1 MNRPQKGLQK
11 GHTVLDFKMKEY
23 GTNARTEIIAGLT
36 LFAAMAYII
45 PVNAGMLSMTGIPFG
60 AVVLATCI
68 AAGGGT
74 LLMAL
79 WANVPYG
86 MAPGMGLNAFFTF
99 TVVFALGFTWQQALA
114 MVFLSGVIDLIVT
127 ATGIRKHI
135 VASLPKN
142 LRSAMGVGI
151 GLFIAYIGIKDA
163 GLLSFTADPGTY
175 LCLGDKCDPASSTI
189 IAGAGTIPA
198 IQPINTTM
206 LILAVI
212 AIALTII
219 LYVCKVP
226 GAILISIIAMTV
238 VGAFF
243 GFTKMDWSGY
253 VGTLGQSFR
262 DLGSVF
268 GQSFVAIP
276 SLFAE
281 PGKIILAIA
290 TIFAFSM
297 TGLFDE
303 LGTSLGLGRA
313 TGIFS
318 EQEIDDVAKVHGFK
332 TRFART
338 LVPPSIA
345 TMFGS
350 LFGTSNTTTYIESS
364 AGIAAGGKTGLT
376 ALTTALAFLVS
387 IILAPLAMAVPSY
400 ATAPAL
406 IMVGALMIRPVKE
419 ILWDDPEAAIPAFL
433 AIVVMPF
440 AYSITTGIAVGVIFY
455 CLIKL
460 FRGKLKEIHP
470 VLAVI
475 ALLFVAYFVNMAI
488 A

>member
-1 MNRPQKGLQK
+1 
-11 GHTVLDFKMKEY
+11 MKEY

-36 LFAAMAYII
+36 MFAAMAYII
-45 PVNAGMLSMTGIPFG
+45 PVNAHMLSMAGTDKNPLPFG

-68 AAGGGT
+68 AAFAGT
-74 LLMAL
+74 LLMGL

-99 TVVFALGFTWQQALA
+99 TVVFGLGFTWQQALA

-135 VASLPKN
+135 VAALPKA

-163 GLLSFTADPGTY
+163 GLLSFTTDPGHY
-175 LCLGDKCDPASSTI
+175 IQLGSGDPASTTI
-189 IAGAGTIPA
+189 VSDASAIPA
-198 IQPINTTM
+198 LVPINTFLVVM
-206 LILAVI
+206 AVI
-212 AIALTII
+212 AIAVMVI
-219 LYVCKVP
+219 LFVRKVP
-226 GAILISIIAMTV
+226 GAILIAIVGMTV
-238 VGAFF
+238 VGGLIGLINPAWHSVS
-243 GFTKMDWSGY
+243 MDWSTY
-253 VGTLGQSFR
+253 FRDLGGSFK

-268 GQSFVAIP
+268 GQAFTTIFVSTP
-276 SLFAE
+276 SSPALFAE
-281 PGKIILAIA
+281 PSKIVLAIA
-290 TIFAFSM
+290 TVFAFSM

-332 TRFART
+332 TRFARS

-364 AGIAAGGKTGLT
+364 TGIAAGGKTGLT
-376 ALTTALAFLVS
+376 AVTTSGLFLLS
-387 IILAPLAMAVPSY
+387 IVLAPLAMAVPGY

-455 CLIKL
+455 CIIKL
-460 FRGKLKEIHP
+460 VRGKLKEIHP
-470 VLAVI
+470 VLGII
-475 ALLFVAYFVNMAI
+475 ALLFVAYFVNMAL

>member
-1 MNRPQKGLQK
+1 MKGYIL
-11 GHTVLDFKMKEY
+11 FKMKEY

-36 LFAAMAYII
+36 MFAAMAYII
-45 PVNAGMLSMTGIPFG
+45 PVNASILGQTGIPGG

-68 AAGGGT
+68 AAAAGS

-99 TVVFALGFTWQQALA
+99 TVVFALGFDWKQALA
-114 MVFLSGVIDLIVT
+114 MVFLSGAIDLLVT

-135 VASLPKN
+135 VAALPKA

-151 GLFIAYIGIKDA
+151 GLFIAYIGVKDA
-163 GLLSFTADPGTY
+163 GLLSFTSDPGTY
-175 LCLGDKCDPASSTI
+175 TVLGSGDPTTSTI
-189 IAGAGTIPA
+189 VANSQAVPA
-198 IQPINTTM
+198 IVPLNTTW
-206 LILAVI
+206 LVLAVI
-212 AIALTII
+212 AIIVTIV
-219 LYVCKVP
+219 LYVLKVP
-226 GAILISIIAMTV
+226 GAILISIVVMTI
-238 VGAFF
+238 VGAFY
-243 GFTKMDWSGY
+243 GFTTMDW
-253 VGTLGQSFR
+253 GTYFGSMGQSFK

-268 GQSFVAIP
+268 GQSILSIP
-276 SLFAE
+276 SLFSD
-281 PGKIILAIA
+281 PSKIVLAIA

-318 EQEIDDVAKVHGFK
+318 EDEIDNVAKVKGFK
-332 TRFART
+332 ERFARS

-350 LFGTSNTTTYIESS
+350 LFGTSNTTTYVESS
-364 AGIAAGGKTGLT
+364 AGIAAGGKSGAT
-376 ALTTALAFLVS
+376 ALTTGILFLASMF
-387 IILAPLAMAVPSY
+387 LAPLAMAVPSF

-419 ILWDDPEAAIPAFL
+419 IDWGDMEAAIPAFL
-433 AIVVMPF
+433 TIAIMPF
-440 AYSITTGIAVGVIFY
+440 AYSITTGIAVGVIFF

-460 FRGKLKEIHP
+460 FRLKFKEIHP

-475 ALLFVAYFVNMAI
+475 AILFIAYFVNMAL

>member
-1 MNRPQKGLQK
+1 
-11 GHTVLDFKMKEY
+11 VFKLKQY
-23 GTNARTEIIAGLT
+23 GTNVRTEVIAGLT
-36 LFAAMAYII
+36 MFAAMAYII
-45 PVNAGMLSMTGIPFG
+45 PVNASMLSQTGIPKG

-68 AAGGGT
+68 AAAAGT
-74 LLMAL
+74 LLMSL

-99 TVVFALGFTWQQALA
+99 TVVFALGFTWKQALA

-127 ATGIRKHI
+127 ATGVRKHI
-135 VASLPKN
+135 VASLPKP

-151 GLFIAYIGIKDA
+151 GLFIAYIGVKNA
-163 GLLSFTADPGTY
+163 GLLSFTSDPGAY
-175 LCLGDKCDPASSTI
+175 SMLGGTDPTKATVV
-189 IAGAGTIPA
+189 ANANAVPA
-198 IQPINTTM
+198 IVPLNTTV

-212 AIALTII
+212 AIALTIV
-219 LYVCKVP
+219 LYVCKVK
-226 GAILISIIAMTV
+226 GAILISIVAMTV

-243 GFTKMDWSGY
+243 GLVSMDWGGY
-253 VGTLGQSFR
+253 FGTLGRSFGE
-262 DLGSVF
+262 LGSVF
-268 GQSFVAIP
+268 GQSIVSIP
-276 SLFAE
+276 SLFSD
-281 PGKIILAIA
+281 PGKIVLAIA

-318 EQEIDDVAKVHGFK
+318 EAEIDNVAKVKGFK
-332 TRFART
+332 ERFARS

-350 LFGTSNTTTYIESS
+350 LFGTSNTTTYVESS
-364 AGIAAGGKTGLT
+364 TGIAAGGKTGGT
-376 ALTTALAFLVS
+376 SLTTGVLFLAS
-387 IILAPLAMAVPSY
+387 ILLAPLAMAVPMY

-406 IMVGALMIRPVKE
+406 IMVGALMIRPVRE
-419 ILWDDPEAAIPAFL
+419 IQWDDMEAAIPAFL
-433 AIVVMPF
+433 AIAVMPF

-460 FRGKLKEIHP
+460 FRGKIRQIHP
-470 VLAVI
+470 VLGVI
-475 ALLFVAYFVNMAI
+475 ALLFVAYFVNMAL

>member
-1 MNRPQKGLQK
+1 
-11 GHTVLDFKMKEY
+11 VLKLKEY
-23 GTNARTEIIAGLT
+23 GTNVRTEVIAGLT
-36 LFAAMAYII
+36 MFAAMAYII
-45 PVNAGMLSMTGIPFG
+45 PVNAAILGQTGIPGG

-68 AAGGGT
+68 AAAAGS

-99 TVVFALGFTWQQALA
+99 TVVFALGFSWKQALA
-114 MVFLSGVIDLIVT
+114 MVFLSGAIDLIVT

-135 VASLPKN
+135 VASLPKT

-163 GLLSFTADPGTY
+163 GLLSFTSDPGTY
-175 LCLGDKCDPASSTI
+175 ACVGAPGADCTAGTGTI
-189 IAGAGTIPA
+189 IAGAGAIPA
-198 IQPINTTM
+198 IQPINTTA

-212 AIALTII
+212 AIALTIV
-219 LYVCKVP
+219 LYVLKVK
-226 GAILISIIAMTV
+226 GAILISIVAMTI

-243 GFTKMDWSGY
+243 GFVHMDFTKY
-253 VGTLGQSFR
+253 LGDLGASFGQ
-262 DLGSVF
+262 LGSVF
-268 GQSFVAIP
+268 GQALIAIP
-276 SLFAE
+276 SLFTD
-281 PGKIILAIA
+281 PTKIVLAIA
-290 TIFAFSM
+290 TIFAFSL

-318 EQEIDDVAKVHGFK
+318 EEEIEQVAQVRGFK
-332 TRFART
+332 TRFARS

-345 TMFGS
+345 TMFGA

-364 AGIAAGGKTGLT
+364 AGIAAGGKTGAT
-376 ALTTALAFLVS
+376 ALTTSSLFLAS
-387 IILAPLAMAVPSY
+387 ILLAPLAMAVPSF

-406 IMVGALMIRPVKE
+406 IMVGALMIRPVRE
-419 ILWDDPEAAIPAFL
+419 IDWTDPEAAIPAFL

-460 FRGKLKEIHP
+460 VRGKFSQIHP

-475 ALLFVAYFVNMAI
+475 ALLFVAYFVNMALG

>member
-1 MNRPQKGLQK
+1 
-11 GHTVLDFKMKEY
+11 MKEY
-23 GTNARTEIIAGLT
+23 GTNTRTEIIAGLT
-36 LFAAMAYII
+36 MFAAMAYII
-45 PVNAGMLSMTGIPFG
+45 PVNASILGQTGIPGG

-68 AAGGGT
+68 AAAAGS

-99 TVVFALGFTWQQALA
+99 TVVFGLGFSWKQALA
-114 MVFLSGVIDLIVT
+114 MVFLSGAIDLIVT

-135 VASLPKN
+135 VASLPKA

-163 GLLSFTADPGTY
+163 GLLSFTSDPGTY
-175 LCLGDKCDPASSTI
+175 QMLGSDPTSATI
-189 IAGAGTIPA
+189 VAGSGAVPA
-198 IQPINTTM
+198 IVPINTTV

-212 AIALTII
+212 AIALTIV
-219 LYVCKVP
+219 LYVCKVQ
-226 GAILISIIAMTV
+226 GAILISIVAMTI

-243 GFTKMDWSGY
+243 GQVHMDWSGY
-253 VGTLGQSFR
+253 FGTMGQSFK

-268 GQSFVAIP
+268 GQSIVSIP
-276 SLFAE
+276 SLFSD
-281 PGKIILAIA
+281 PGKIVLAIA

-318 EQEIDDVAKVHGFK
+318 ETEIDNVAKVKGFK
-332 TRFART
+332 ERFARS

-350 LFGTSNTTTYIESS
+350 LFGTSNTTTYVESS
-364 AGIAAGGKTGLT
+364 AGIAAGGKSGAT
-376 ALTTALAFLVS
+376 ALTTGLLFLAS
-387 IILAPLAMAVPSY
+387 IILAPLAMSVPSF

-406 IMVGALMIRPVKE
+406 IMVGALMIRPVHE
-419 ILWDDPEAAIPAFL
+419 IDWADAEAAIPAFL
-433 AIVVMPF
+433 AIAVMPF

-460 FRGKLKEIHP
+460 FRGKFKEIHP
-470 VLAVI
+470 VLGII
-475 ALLFVAYFVNMAI
+475 ALLFIAYFVNMAL
-488 A
+488 AG

>member
-1 MNRPQKGLQK
+1 
-11 GHTVLDFKMKEY
+11 MKEY

-36 LFAAMAYII
+36 MFAAMAYII

-68 AAGGGT
+68 AAGAGT

-114 MVFLSGVIDLIVT
+114 MVFISGVIDLIVT

-135 VASLPKN
+135 VASLPKA

-151 GLFIAYIGIKDA
+151 GLFIAYIGIKNA
-163 GLLSFTADPGTY
+163 GLLSFTSDPGKYICT
-175 LCLGDKCDPASSTI
+175 GTPCDPASSVI
-189 IAGAGTIPA
+189 IANSEAIPA
-198 IQPINTTM
+198 MVPINTTL

-219 LYVCKVP
+219 LYVMKVP
-226 GAILISIIAMTV
+226 GAILISIIVMTI

-243 GFTKMDWSGY
+243 GFAKLDWGGY
-253 VGTLGQSFR
+253 IGTLGQSFR

-268 GQSFVAIP
+268 GQSVTAIP
-276 SLFAE
+276 SLFAD
-281 PGKIILAIA
+281 PKKIVIALA
-290 TIFAFSM
+290 TIFAVAL

-332 TRFART
+332 TRFARS

-364 AGIAAGGKTGLT
+364 AGIAAGGRTGLT

-387 IILAPLAMAVPSY
+387 IVAAPLAMAVPAF

-433 AIVVMPF
+433 AIAVMPF

-460 FRGKLKEIHP
+460 VRGKIKEIHP

-475 ALLFVAYFVNMAI
+475 ALLFVAYFVNMALS

>member
-1 MNRPQKGLQK
+1 
-11 GHTVLDFKMKEY
+11 MKEY

-36 LFAAMAYII
+36 MFAAMAYII
-45 PVNAGMLSMTGIPFG
+45 PTNAGMLSMTGIPKG
-60 AVVLATCI
+60 AVILATCI
-68 AAGGGT
+68 AAFAGT
-74 LLMAL
+74 ALMAL

-127 ATGIRKHI
+127 ATGIRKHV
-135 VASLPKN
+135 VASLPRA

-151 GLFIAYIGIKDA
+151 GLFIAYIGVKNA
-163 GLLSFTADPGTY
+163 GLLSFTSDPGTY
-175 LCLGDKCDPASSTI
+175 SVLGDGNPATSTI
-189 IAGAGTIPA
+189 IAGSGAVPA
-198 IQPINTTM
+198 IVPINTTV
-206 LILAVI
+206 LILAVV
-212 AIALTII
+212 AIVLTII
-219 LYVCKVP
+219 LYVLKVP
-226 GAILISIIAMTV
+226 GAILISIIVIAI
-238 VGAFF
+238 VGGFF
-243 GFTKMDWSGY
+243 GLVPMDWSGY
-253 VGTLGQSFR
+253 GTTLATSFK

-268 GQSFVAIP
+268 GQSVAAIP
-276 SLFAE
+276 SLFSD
-281 PGKIILAIA
+281 PGKIVLAIA

-332 TRFART
+332 TRFARS

-350 LFGTSNTTTYIESS
+350 LFGTSNTTTYVESS
-364 AGIAAGGKTGLT
+364 TGIAAGGKTGFT
-376 ALTTALAFLVS
+376 ALTTSVLFLASILFL
-387 IILAPLAMAVPSY
+387 PLANAVPLWV
-400 ATAPAL
+400 TAPAL

-455 CLIKL
+455 CIIKL
-460 FRGKLKEIHP
+460 VRRKFNQIHP

-475 ALLFVAYFVNMAI
+475 ALLFVAYFVNMALGG
-488 A
+488 

>member
-1 MNRPQKGLQK
+1 
-11 GHTVLDFKMKEY
+11 VFKLKEY
-23 GTNARTEIIAGLT
+23 GTNVRTEIIAGLT
-36 LFAAMAYII
+36 MFAAMAYII
-45 PVNAGMLSMTGIPFG
+45 PVNASILSQTGIPRG
-60 AVVLATCI
+60 AIVLATCI
-68 AAGGGT
+68 AAAAGT
-74 LLMAL
+74 ALMAL

-99 TVVFALGFTWQQALA
+99 TVVFALGFTWQQALG

-135 VASLPKN
+135 VASLPKA

-163 GLLSFTADPGTY
+163 GLLSFTSDPGTY
-175 LCLGDKCDPASSTI
+175 IVIGDGDPKTSTI
-189 IAGAGTIPA
+189 VAGALTVPSIV
-198 IQPINTTM
+198 PINSTV
-206 LILAVI
+206 LVLAVI
-212 AIALTII
+212 AIALTIV
-219 LYVCKVP
+219 LYVTKVK
-226 GAILISIIAMTV
+226 GAILISIIVMTI

-243 GFTKMDWSGY
+243 GLVGMDWQGY
-253 VGTLGQSFR
+253 FGSLGASFGE
-262 DLGSVF
+262 LGSVF
-268 GQSFVAIP
+268 GQAVIAIP
-276 SLFAE
+276 SLFLD
-281 PGKIILAIA
+281 PTKIILAIA

-318 EQEIDDVAKVHGFK
+318 EEESEQVAQVKGFS
-332 TRFART
+332 TRFARS

-350 LFGTSNTTTYIESS
+350 LFGTSNTTTYVESS
-364 AGIAAGGKTGLT
+364 AGIAAGGKSGAT
-376 ALTTALAFLVS
+376 ALTTSGLFLAS
-387 IILAPLAMAVPSY
+387 IVLAPLAMAVPGF

-406 IMVGALMIRPVKE
+406 IMVGALMIRPVKDIDWSDME
-419 ILWDDPEAAIPAFL
+419 VSIPAFL
-433 AIVVMPF
+433 TIAVMPF
-440 AYSITTGIAVGVIFY
+440 SYSITTGIAVGVIFY
-455 CLIKL
+455 CLIKA
-460 FRGKLKEIHP
+460 FRGKFNEIHP

-475 ALLFVAYFVNMAI
+475 ALLFLAYFVNMAV

>member
-1 MNRPQKGLQK
+1 
-11 GHTVLDFKMKEY
+11 MKEY

-36 LFAAMAYII
+36 MFAAMAYII

-68 AAGGGT
+68 AAGAGT

-127 ATGIRKHI
+127 ATGIRKHV
-135 VASLPKN
+135 VASLPKA

-151 GLFIAYIGIKDA
+151 GLFIAYIGIKNA
-163 GLLSFTADPGTY
+163 GLLSFTSDPGTY
-175 LCLGDKCDPASSTI
+175 LCLGDKCDPATSTI
-189 IAGAGTIPA
+189 IAQSGAIPA
-198 IQPINTTM
+198 LVPINTTV

-212 AIALTII
+212 AIALTIV
-219 LYVCKVP
+219 LYVMKVP
-226 GAILISIIAMTV
+226 GAILISIIVMTI

-268 GQSFVAIP
+268 GQSVVAIP
-276 SLFAE
+276 SLFAD
-281 PGKIILAIA
+281 PAKIILAIA

-364 AGIAAGGKTGLT
+364 AGIAAGGKTGVT
-376 ALTTALAFLVS
+376 ALTTSIAFLAS

-433 AIVVMPF
+433 AIAVMPF

-455 CLIKL
+455 CLVKL
-460 FRGKLKEIHP
+460 ARGKVKEIHP

-475 ALLFVAYFVNMAI
+475 ALLFVAYFVNMAL

>member
-1 MNRPQKGLQK
+1 
-11 GHTVLDFKMKEY
+11 MKEY
-23 GTNARTEIIAGLT
+23 GTNTHTEIIAGLT
-36 LFAAMAYII
+36 MFAAMAYII
-45 PVNAGMLSMTGIPFG
+45 PVNAGILSQTGIPSG

-68 AAGGGT
+68 AAATGS

-114 MVFLSGVIDLIVT
+114 MVFLSGAIDLLVT

-135 VASLPKN
+135 VAAIPKA

-163 GLLSFTADPGTY
+163 GLLSFTSDPGTY
-175 LCLGDKCDPASSTI
+175 QMLGTDPASATI
-189 IAGAGTIPA
+189 VADASAVPA
-198 IQPINTTM
+198 IMPINTKV
-206 LILAVI
+206 LIFAVI

-219 LYVCKVP
+219 LYVCKVQ
-226 GAILISIIAMTV
+226 GAILISIVVMTIA
-238 VGAFF
+238 GACF
-243 GFTKMDWSGY
+243 GMVSLDWSGY
-253 VGTLGQSFR
+253 FGTLGQSFR

-268 GQSFVAIP
+268 GQSITSIP
-276 SLFAE
+276 SLFTD
-281 PGKIILAIA
+281 PSKIVLAIA

-313 TGIFS
+313 TGIFT
-318 EQEIDDVAKVHGFK
+318 EQEIDNVAKVKGFK
-332 TRFART
+332 ERFARS

-350 LFGTSNTTTYIESS
+350 LFGTSNTTTYVESS
-364 AGIAAGGKTGLT
+364 AGIAAGGKSGAT
-376 ALTTALAFLVS
+376 ALTTGLLFLAS
-387 IILAPLAMAVPSY
+387 IVLAPLAMAVPSF

-419 ILWDDPEAAIPAFL
+419 IAWDDMEAAIPAFL
-433 AIVVMPF
+433 AIAVMPF
-440 AYSITTGIAVGVIFY
+440 TYSITTGIAVGVIFY

-475 ALLFVAYFVNMAI
+475 ALLFIAYFVNTAL
-488 A
+488 AS

>member
-1 MNRPQKGLQK
+1 M
-11 GHTVLDFKMKEY
+11 FKLKEY
-23 GTNARTEIIAGLT
+23 GANARTEIIAGLT
-36 LFAAMAYII
+36 MFAAMAYII
-45 PVNAGMLSMTGIPFG
+45 PVNASILGQTGTPDNPFPVG
-60 AVVLATCI
+60 AIILATCI
-68 AAGGGT
+68 AAAAGS

-99 TVVFALGFTWQQALA
+99 TVVFALGFTWQQALG

-135 VASLPKN
+135 VASLPKA

-163 GLLSFTADPGTY
+163 GLLSFTSDPGTY
-175 LCLGDKCDPASSTI
+175 TMLGDDPASATI

-198 IQPINTTM
+198 IVAIKGAV

-219 LYVCKVP
+219 LYVMKVP
-226 GAILISIIAMTV
+226 GAILISIIAMTIV
-238 VGAFF
+238 AAFF
-243 GFTKMDWSGY
+243 GLVHMDWGGY
-253 VGTLGQSFR
+253 IGTLGQSFK
-262 DLGSVF
+262 DLGGVF
-268 GQSFVAIP
+268 GQSVVSIP
-276 SLFAE
+276 SLFSD
-281 PGKIILAIA
+281 PSKIILAIA

-318 EQEIDDVAKVHGFK
+318 EEEIDDVAKVKGFH
-332 TRFART
+332 TRFARS

-350 LFGTSNTTTYIESS
+350 LFGTSNTTTYVESS
-364 AGIAAGGKTGLT
+364 AGIAAGGKTGMT
-376 ALTTALAFLVS
+376 AATTGVLFLAS
-387 IILAPLAMAVPSY
+387 IVLAPLAMAVPSL

-406 IMVGALMIRPVKE
+406 IMVGALMIRPVKD
-419 ILWDDPEAAIPAFL
+419 IDWTDMEASIPAFL
-433 AIVVMPF
+433 AIAVMPF

-460 FRGKLKEIHP
+460 FRGKFKEIHP
-470 VLAVI
+470 VLAII
-475 ALLFVAYFVNMAI
+475 ALLFVAYFVNMAL

>member
-1 MNRPQKGLQK
+1 MKGTPL
-11 GHTVLDFKMKEY
+11 FKLKEY

-36 LFAAMAYII
+36 MFAAMAYII
-45 PVNAGMLSMTGIPFG
+45 PVNASILGQTGIPAG
-60 AVVLATCI
+60 SVVLATCI
-68 AAGGGT
+68 AAAAGS
-74 LLMAL
+74 LLMAF

-135 VASLPKN
+135 VASLPKA
-142 LRSAMGVGI
+142 LRAAMGVGI

-163 GLLSFTADPGTY
+163 GLLSFTVSPPDPGFPPNWFAIPPT
-175 LCLGDKCDPASSTI
+175 GIDPTTTTIVGNASTV
-189 IAGAGTIPA
+189 PA
-198 IQPINTTM
+198 IVGINTTA

-212 AIALTII
+212 AIALTIV
-219 LYVCKVP
+219 LYVMKVP

-238 VGAFF
+238 VAAPF
-243 GFTKMDWSGY
+243 GLVTIDFGSY
-253 VGTLGQSFR
+253 FGTLGQSFA

-268 GQSFVAIP
+268 GQAFISIP
-276 SLFAE
+276 SLFAD
-281 PGKIILAIA
+281 PTKIVLAIA

-318 EQEIDDVAKVHGFK
+318 EEEIDSVAQVKGFS
-332 TRFART
+332 TRFARS

-350 LFGTSNTTTYIESS
+350 LFGTSNTTTYVESS
-364 AGIAAGGKTGLT
+364 AGIAAGGKSGATAATTGTLF
-376 ALTTALAFLVS
+376 LAS
-387 IILAPLAMAVPSY
+387 ILLAPLAMAVPSL

-406 IMVGALMIRPVKE
+406 IMVGALMIRPVKD
-419 ILWDDPEAAIPAFL
+419 IDWTDMEASIPAFL
-433 AIVVMPF
+433 AIAVMPF

-460 FRGKLKEIHP
+460 VRGKLKEIHP

-475 ALLFVAYFVNMAI
+475 ALLFVAYFVNMAL